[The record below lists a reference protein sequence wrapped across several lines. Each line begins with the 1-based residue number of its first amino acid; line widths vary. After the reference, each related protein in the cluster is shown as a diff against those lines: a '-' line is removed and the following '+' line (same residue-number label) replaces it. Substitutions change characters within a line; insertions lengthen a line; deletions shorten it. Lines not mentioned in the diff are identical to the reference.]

1 MSVAAADTSAEST
14 AVRARGLRKAFGA
27 QVALDGV
34 DLDLPAGKF
43 LTLVGPN
50 GAGKTTLLRML
61 AGLSRPSG
69 GELRVLGAVPGPS
82 AAALRARIG
91 LVSHEPQLYADL
103 SADENLRFFAALYGL
118 PDPDARI
125 DASLARVELRARRG
139 DPVRTFSRGMTQR
152 LAIARALLH
161 APSLL
166 LFDEPT
172 TGLDDRAVGILVDL
186 LAELHDGSRTLI
198 LTTHRLDVGLRV
210 ADRVALLAR
219 GRIVHEAEAKS
230 IDPAAFAGLYA
241 SLTEGQS

>member
-1 MSVAAADTSAEST
+1 
-14 AVRARGLRKAFGA
+14 
-27 QVALDGV
+27 VALDGV
-34 DLDLPAGKF
+34 DLDLPAGTF

-82 AAALRARIG
+82 AAALRARVG
-91 LVSHEPQLYADL
+91 LVSHEPHLYADL

-210 ADRVALLAR
+210 ADRVAVQAR
-219 GRIVHEAEAKS
+219 GRIVHEAEART
-230 IDPAAFAGLYA
+230 IDPTAFAGLYA
-241 SLTEGQS
+241 SLTEGHA

>member
-1 MSVAAADTSAEST
+1 M
-14 AVRARGLRKAFGA
+14 
-27 QVALDGV
+27 ALDGV
-34 DLDLPAGKF
+34 DLDLPAGTF

-69 GELRVLGAVPGPS
+69 GELRVLGVVPGPS

-91 LVSHEPQLYADL
+91 LVSHESQLYADL
-103 SADENLRFFAALYGL
+103 SADENLRFFAALYGV
-118 PDPDARI
+118 PDPESRI
-125 DASLARVELRARRG
+125 DSALAQVELRGRRA
-139 DPVRTFSRGMTQR
+139 DPVRVFSRGMTQR
-152 LAIARALLH
+152 LSIARALLH
-161 APSLL
+161 EPSLL

-186 LAELHDGSRTLI
+186 LAALHGGGRTLI

-210 ADRVALLAR
+210 ADRVAVQAR
-219 GRIVHEAEAKS
+219 GRIVHEAEAGS

-241 SLTEGQS
+241 ALTEGRA